1 MYWKRNICHLAGAS
15 FEADRARA
23 ETVRNTHV
31 VAISGRLEDRLNIR
45 LFNLSSYQLI
55 GFLRC
60 YLIDVPAQLVH
71 ALNFTQEAISHR
83 PRPFRDFAFDIAIF
97 LASYIID
104 ERADF
109 LGCQQH
115 VASSSRPA

>member
-31 VAISGRLEDRLNIR
+31 VAISGRLEDR
-45 LFNLSSYQLI
+45 
-55 GFLRC
+55 
-60 YLIDVPAQLVH
+60 
-71 ALNFTQEAISHR
+71 
-83 PRPFRDFAFDIAIF
+83 
-97 LASYIID
+97 
-104 ERADF
+104 RADF